1 VDLPSDSLADD
12 INWLYKFGV
21 AGGITAQDGKKFY
34 MPGTSVYRSQMATFM
49 YKLAGSP
56 AFSSPIITPFV
67 DVPTTHP
74 QYKEIAWLASEG
86 ISTGATDTA
95 TGKKIYAPN
104 GTVRRDQM
112 AIFMY
117 TLAGSP
123 SYTPPSKSVF
133 SDVDSYNNNYDYIA
147 WLSSWNISNGV
158 TIDGK
163 KLYMSASSVTRGQM
177 STFMHKLY
185 DGVLSR

>member
-1 VDLPSDSLADD
+1 
-12 INWLYKFGV
+12 
-21 AGGITAQDGKKFY
+21 
-34 MPGTSVYRSQMATFM
+34 M

-56 AFSSPIITPFV
+56 AFTAPKDSPFV

-74 QYKEIAWLASEG
+74 QFKEIAWLAAQN

-95 TGKKIYAPN
+95 TGKKIYAPL
-104 GTVRRDQM
+104 GKVQRAQM

-117 TLAGSP
+117 KLAGSP
-123 SYTPPSKSVF
+123 SYTSPSTSPF
-133 SDVDSYNNNYDYIA
+133 ADVPATDPNYKYIA
-147 WLSSWNISNGV
+147 WLASKYISSGV

-163 KLYMSASSVTRGQM
+163 KFYMSASAVTRGQM